1 MAFCNIEKKHR
12 DNVLIIVAKRVKAN
26 QQAGTDFSIAKEM
39 KDLYDNLISRGMEVE
54 RALSLVSLMPTFAIV
69 TIGNP
74 LVSRYINKYSA
85 EIYAAEDAAKN
96 YDDLVSYMNLN
107 APTEKEADAE
117 VAEKQEEEKT
127 QVKEKVESGSNLRTL
142 VFNPFTNSVLEVKDG
157 KVLDDPASKASMKF
171 IRENVFAP
179 ATKRLDETGYYQQT
193 KVNSPYRMS
202 IVLGST
208 IPAESRVK
216 DETGTELREYQGLI
230 LAVTD
235 AQGNPITTE
244 VDGKQYQVHTFM
256 RSARALRES
265 NKRAK
270 EGDKVIQEE
279 NVVKYETM
287 LANMQDALTKNPEL
301 KLLFEITGYTGG
313 VALFITKDSN
323 KQPTKISEVKNFTVD
338 QLAENLHVEWI
349 KDQSV
354 SDKEVPNYYFT
365 APNFGYKI
373 PVARPQFS
381 KTSFAGIAREI
392 LTSELP
398 VEEKQRLLGDI
409 IYFEGIKDFT
419 EQGITEAFNRLP
431 LQLPT
436 GKNSVNFPVKTEA
449 GYELQS
455 QPLAEFVYN
464 NAEIRVDLSKT
475 GGELLSY
482 SPVIRYKVTPDVLAQ
497 YTVGYK
503 SQKAPQPQ
511 AGAEI
516 SSSAKGLAAALTNP
530 TELAKSKGNL
540 TQSYPVEFR
549 GKTYKDAEAAYQAL
563 KSTAS
568 KEEPGS
574 MTDTVSVSQ
583 EQFKTQLDIL
593 LKTALKQLKKANST
607 GKQYVL
613 GFHGG
618 QEFITPDRSKQ
629 YSGEFRDPDIRR
641 VAESMG
647 SRYEGLMLFYTQ
659 NLDDKN
665 FPFTYENAI
674 YEAANYA
681 IRYGDDAP
689 TVYAYLIPVDQA
701 DFTDRGVGEVG
712 LSYDAIEKGLYQEA
726 GRTGFKRKLEP
737 VYTTY
742 DLMVDIIKA
751 KLTQHPRL
759 VSEITKQGGSQWLLS
774 STHQPTK
781 KNTVWETGG
790 RNWFIKALNEAYAAT
805 EPFVEAIQV
814 EQRVEDLKSG
824 KTVITLE
831 DQIPDNQAEV
841 VNFLKS
847 RLKKSKGQSNEAT
860 QKQIDA
866 AEEWYNNSPL
876 SKVVPFNRMLHIVNS
891 KALADFTGYAIN
903 LYAGSNATDL
913 YHEAWHGFSQLY
925 LSKEEKIAL
934 YEEVKKLQ
942 GAMTYLEAEEFLAED
957 FRLFAISGGRASAVK
972 GKVKQGIFRKIWNL
986 LRSLFGNKTYAQL
999 TQEDAANN
1007 IIAEY
1012 YEKLFV
1018 GDISEYRPS
1027 IDNALFGELNK
1038 AKGIKVNAT
1047 DEVHTHLTPKESFDV
1062 SASIDGLFAEAI
1074 VLSGLN
1080 TEILAGDKEVIPAL
1094 YKYARIS
1101 FINKITELEQALVE
1115 TDDVGE
1121 QLLIRKRIGVLEKAL
1136 TNFPTEI
1143 TRETVE
1149 NAAEDSV
1156 IGYHKDN
1163 SKYIQELNS
1172 VIGILD
1178 SSYEL
1183 DEQMNAMV
1191 RQDKSGNESSMV
1203 ETSYPIVL
1211 YSIRSMRSLK
1221 GKPGQYVAE
1230 TNEYGFPKLVEFSKG
1245 FNYVAQALEGMSSVE
1260 DMHNRLRK
1268 LEQTFPA
1275 VADLR
1280 RQLGQY
1286 GDTSLD
1292 TRFDYETKVWQSF
1305 EKAVVPL
1312 SVILGQ
1318 QYYTKSVDDRD
1329 RVTLRATGEL
1339 SLKPQEASA
1348 DSVVSQVL
1356 AREFHNYEGKY
1367 SKIINGKRSVN
1378 LPQLLAQFP
1387 TITSDNIVEF
1397 LKELGVVSNTTP
1409 LFDAMVSEPSIV
1421 KEWQQVRLELNY
1433 YAEVRPTIESQN
1445 AVTRK
1450 FKSKTGE
1457 FRGHAGRLKNI
1468 VEIYARSM
1476 GQDSLGAQVNANGD
1490 REYGR
1495 TLHNTAT
1502 RLVQNLNKVN
1512 NLNEIKD
1519 NPTLKHLHPD
1529 NNPAMLTHPWMREMF
1544 DMTSTDPAKR
1554 YSRRF
1559 WKNQPITLETY
1570 QVNGLAIQDV
1580 YVNEKGAATLQEPQG
1595 KKNMQMDA
1603 VTKLLSD
1610 IHFLM
1615 GRGMMEIPRA
1625 SDKSTSL
1632 GVRLNVQ
1639 VNKTSVNQLAK
1650 GAYFGPGAFY
1660 TPAGINASV
1669 DMLINILAG
1678 EIIRMQKYSDNARL
1692 NKITTLDITYPT
1704 KEGQEKLID
1713 GVLLDKVQE
1722 LVNQKDITA
1731 QQIVNTLEKDTNFKA
1746 ELGSRFANYL
1756 AAEVAVVKRDVLDTI
1771 SEALTGKTGLMP
1783 SVSPE
1788 VKQFFNEETGVQY
1801 SGSAALSILRSLAAN
1816 TFFNNIN
1823 VIDMFAG
1830 GMHNYKNADDFTK
1843 RLAITSTGQVFR
1855 SDAGAIDYINERVG
1869 KPFAKAMGHTP
1880 TAYSPVLR
1888 TVVLKDVEVSAKEEW
1903 LAAAKEYLTEDA
1915 YTKYAGKINEADAQ
1929 GYISFDTYRILSKL
1943 EGTWTDA
1950 QEAVFQTLVRNP
1962 NAAIDQVEE
1971 YFPVRKFQYYGP
1983 LVNGTMQQA
1992 LHKYSLMPMIPNVI
2006 KGRGLESLHSQM
2018 MANNI
2023 DYVMFESA
2031 NKVGLVGE
2039 KVEAFEEVNGGR
2051 RVKNNLPLSENV
2063 NEIHTDYL
2071 KDQLFINS
2079 KFKGKITRSTQ
2090 LGKLLGNA
2098 IYDAGVATNP
2108 ELAVA
2113 LERYE
2118 AALDKYIGKEATKLI
2133 EQIKSPEDLVK
2144 LMRNE
2149 LDKRDIAEFKIQSIQ
2164 AVDGK
2169 LVYNL
2174 DALPSADDLARIA
2187 SALVN
2192 KRLLRAK
2199 LSGEQLVQVASTG
2212 FENAI
2217 EQTGEEIQKP
2227 ESVKTSNDL
2236 RFYTINAD
2244 GSVSA
2249 AQVKIALQGEYKKLL
2264 LGTHPDGKQIKTL
2277 ARLNEA
2283 IKDEQW
2289 LNEGNN
2295 RAMVSLTGV
2304 RIPVQGLNSMEFF
2317 EVAEFLP
2324 ETAGNIIVVPTEI
2337 TMKAGSDF
2345 DIDKLTM
2352 YMPSINVAPNPQQ
2365 IVKSFGGIEVE
2376 SGYIKE
2382 SVLNK
2387 LAKENPEYANDL
2399 TSQNTDILIDTLLN
2413 KATVYKLTERD
2424 QEVIDIL
2431 KKAKAIPSTRK
2442 PELATEDA
2450 GGLQNELI
2458 GSMRT
2463 ILLSKDNYAALI
2475 NPNSTDLVKENSEA
2489 YKKLSAEKSSQPK
2502 ISHPASYSY
2511 NLGKHQDNSIMKRA
2525 LGIGAK
2531 GNTFNS
2537 LFQRTGKQLPQYI
2550 SNPNDGKLGPI
2561 AVTEIGLF
2569 ENSPVIGEL
2578 TTANGQSKSDIINQ
2592 LINGWVDAGKDPWIA
2607 DIGADDIIAPLLISM
2622 VDMGI
2627 DYNYA
2632 VKFLNHPA
2640 VKRYAILKRMQ
2651 TSPVKGF
2658 YFNPFLLDGE
2668 SNNLLTPEFRD
2679 FGIFKNLFGLQGE
2692 QYISTFDLVSYA
2704 YSAIGGVTKM
2714 TRDRILAEWES
2725 ENPEKVA
2732 KGRGPMFKPKVGKAS
2747 AKILSESELSTAS
2760 DLQILG
2766 RLYLFTKLSED
2777 LKQLRMKMDL
2787 DTSKSNDIFD
2797 AAVAVDNV
2805 NAVLEGNLS
2814 EIARDIYDKSIIK
2827 TFKKVKEAQSKIF
2840 NSFFSLRSDAVL
2852 LEQLMDIVKQKEFAN
2867 TNPFE
2872 DRETFIKKFISD
2884 FNMALYQ
2891 QSMHPVDIF
2900 DVTSGNVKE
2909 YKGIPIVI
2917 QNVQEGAIAIN
2928 GKIVVN
2934 PTLLLRE
2941 FQQRQ
2946 STDNASMPFKNTRE
2960 FMSYILEREYLRG
2973 QEQYANLS
2981 GRELGIQAIR
2991 NTFNMDV
2998 MLGMRPGTTKGLADQ
3013 WLSIKD
3019 NPEYSEFL
3027 SGFRLTNLLYKA
3039 QEGAAYLLNINS
3051 RVAAEDQD
3059 ALHEEI
3065 LQLQNAVD
3073 FPEISA
3079 FFRTLP
3085 LKLFYIHGMN
3095 GSRIMSIMPQTAVAA
3110 VLNDAI
3116 KAYKSGNKSAIVIE
3130 FAERFASQNNSS
3142 INPNRRFTRNYV
3154 APSSATSAA
3163 IAAAKKAV
3171 DEVEDIF
3178 VTDEDIIE
3186 FRKKCQG

>member
-39 KDLYDNLISRGMEVE
+39 KDLYDSLISRGMEVE

-107 APTEKEADAE
+107 APTEKEADVEA
-117 VAEKQEEEKT
+117 AQKQEEER
-127 QVKEKVESGSNLRTL
+127 VEAKEKVENGSNLRTL

-179 ATKRLDETGYYQQT
+179 ATKRLDQTGYYQQT
-193 KVNSPYRMS
+193 TITSPYRMS
-202 IVLGST
+202 VVLGST

-216 DETGTELREYQGLI
+216 DETGTELREYQGLV

-270 EGDKVIQEE
+270 AGDKVIQEE
-279 NVVKYETM
+279 NIVKYETM

-349 KDQSV
+349 KDESI

-373 PVARPQFS
+373 PVARPEFS

-398 VEEKQRLLGDI
+398 AEEKQRLLGDI

-419 EQGITEAFNRLP
+419 EQGITEAFSRLP
-431 LQLPT
+431 LQLPIN
-436 GKNSVNFPVKTEA
+436 KDRVNFPVKTEA

-482 SPVIRYKVTPDVLAQ
+482 SPVIRYKVSPQTLAE
-497 YTVGYK
+497 YT
-503 SQKAPQPQ
+503 
-511 AGAEI
+511 
-516 SSSAKGLAAALTNP
+516 T
-530 TELAKSKGNL
+530 
-540 TQSYPVEFR
+540 
-549 GKTYKDAEAAYQAL
+549 AY
-563 KSTAS
+563 
-568 KEEPGS
+568 
-574 MTDTVSVSQ
+574 
-583 EQFKTQLDIL
+583 
-593 LKTALKQLKKANST
+593 
-607 GKQYVL
+607 
-613 GFHGG
+613 G
-618 QEFITPDRSKQ
+618 QEKAS
-629 YSGEFRDPDIRR
+629 
-641 VAESMG
+641 
-647 SRYEGLMLFYTQ
+647 
-659 NLDDKN
+659 
-665 FPFTYENAI
+665 
-674 YEAANYA
+674 
-681 IRYGDDAP
+681 
-689 TVYAYLIPVDQA
+689 
-701 DFTDRGVGEVG
+701 
-712 LSYDAIEKGLYQEA
+712 EK
-726 GRTGFKRKLEP
+726 
-737 VYTTY
+737 
-742 DLMVDIIKA
+742 I
-751 KLTQHPRL
+751 
-759 VSEITKQGGSQWLLS
+759 
-774 STHQPTK
+774 
-781 KNTVWETGG
+781 
-790 RNWFIKALNEAYAAT
+790 
-805 EPFVEAIQV
+805 

-824 KTVITLE
+824 KVVITLE

-866 AEEWYNNSPL
+866 AEEWYNNSTL
-876 SKVVPFNRMLHIVNS
+876 SKVIPFNRMLHIVNS

-925 LSKEEKIAL
+925 MSKEEKLAL

-957 FRLFAISGGRASAVK
+957 FRLFAMSGGKASAVK

-986 LRSLFGNKTYAQL
+986 LKSLFGNKTYAQL

-1007 IIAEY
+1007 IITEY

-1074 VLSGLN
+1074 VLSGVN

-1101 FINKITELEQALVE
+1101 FVNKITELEQALVE
-1115 TDDVGE
+1115 TQDVGE

-1136 TNFPTEI
+1136 TNFPAEI

-1149 NAAEDSV
+1149 SAAEDSV

-1172 VIGILD
+1172 VIGVLD

-1221 GKPGQYVAE
+1221 GKPGEYVAE

-1312 SVILGQ
+1312 SVILGEQ
-1318 QYYTKSVDDRD
+1318 KYARITDENGN
-1329 RVTLRATGEL
+1329 TELRPTGEL
-1339 SLKPQEASA
+1339 ELKPQQASD
-1348 DSVVSQVL
+1348 DSVVRSYL
-1356 AREFHNYEGKY
+1356 AREFHNYKGKY
-1367 SKIINGKRSVN
+1367 STIIDGKRSVN

-1387 TITSDNIVEF
+1387 TITSDNIAEF

-1421 KEWQQVRLELNY
+1421 EAWQQVRLELNY

-1476 GQDSLGAQVNANGD
+1476 GQDPLGAQVNANGD

-1519 NPTLKHLHPD
+1519 NPALKHLHPD

-1554 YSRRF
+1554 YGRRF
-1559 WKNQPITLETY
+1559 WKKQPITLETY
-1570 QVNGLAIQDV
+1570 QVNGLALTEVHDGV
-1580 YVNEKGAATLQEPQG
+1580 KQEPGG

-1632 GVRLNVQ
+1632 GIRLNIQ
-1639 VNKTSVNQLAK
+1639 VNKTAVNQIAK
-1650 GAYFGPGAFY
+1650 GSYFGPGAFSS
-1660 TPAGINASV
+1660 PAGINASV
-1669 DMLINILAG
+1669 DMLIDILAG
-1678 EIIRMQKYSDNARL
+1678 EIIRMQKYSDNVKL
-1692 NKITTLDITYPT
+1692 NKITTLDVSYPT
-1704 KEGQEKLID
+1704 AQGNEKLVDGVVLKKVLELVGKEGM
-1713 GVLLDKVQE
+1713 
-1722 LVNQKDITA
+1722 TA
-1731 QQIVNTLEKDTNFKA
+1731 QQIINTLNKDVAFKE
-1746 ELGSRFANYL
+1746 ELGSRFAKYL
-1756 AAEVAVVKRDVLDTI
+1756 AAEVAIVKRDVLDII
-1771 SEALTGKTGLMP
+1771 SKALTGKTGLMP
-1783 SVSPE
+1783 TVSPE
-1788 VKQFFNEETGVQY
+1788 VKAFFAEETGTQY
-1801 SGSAALSILRSLAAN
+1801 NASAALSILRSLAAN

-1830 GMHNYKNADDFTK
+1830 GVHNYKNADDFTK

-1888 TVVLKDVEVSAKEEW
+1888 TVVLKDVVVGAKEEW
-1903 LAAAKEYLTEDA
+1903 LAAAKEYLTEEA
-1915 YTKYAGKINEADAQ
+1915 YAKYAGEINEADAQ

-1943 EGTWTDA
+1943 EGTWTAA

-1962 NAAIDQVEE
+1962 NATIDQVEE

-2039 KVEAFEEVNGGR
+2039 KVEAFEEVNGTR
-2051 RVKNNLPLSENV
+2051 QVKNNLPLSENV

-2079 KFKGKITRSTQ
+2079 KFKSKITRSTQ
-2090 LGKLLGNA
+2090 LGKLLGLA
-2098 IYDAGVATNP
+2098 IYDAGAATNP
-2108 ELAVA
+2108 ELAAA

-2413 KATVYKLTERD
+2413 KATIYKLTERD
-2424 QEVIDIL
+2424 QEVINIL

-2458 GSMRT
+2458 DSMRT
-2463 ILLSKDNYAALI
+2463 ILLSKDNYGSLI
-2475 NPNSTDLVKENSEA
+2475 NPNATDIVKENSEA
-2489 YKKLSAEKSSQPK
+2489 YKELSRAKEGQPK

-2531 GNTFNS
+2531 GNTFNA
-2537 LFQRTGKQLPQYI
+2537 LFQRTGRQLPQYMERI
-2550 SNPNDGKLGPI
+2550 NGKLSPI
-2561 AVTEIGLF
+2561 SITEIGLF
-2569 ENSPVIGEL
+2569 DSSPIIGFLHTES
-2578 TTANGQSKSDIINQ
+2578 GQVKSDIINQ
-2592 LINGWVDAGKDPWIA
+2592 LMNGWVDAGKDPWIA

-2632 VKFLNHPA
+2632 VKFLNHP
-2640 VKRYAILKRMQ
+2640 VVRDYAILKRMQ
-2651 TSPVKGF
+2651 NSPVKGF
-2658 YFNPFLLDGE
+2658 YFSQTDGAY
-2668 SNNLLTPEFRD
+2668 NLLTPDFAE
-2679 FGIFKNLFGLQGE
+2679 FGIFKKLFGLEDE
-2692 QYISTFDLVSYA
+2692 QYLSTFDLVAHA
-2704 YSAIGGVTKM
+2704 YNQIGGVST
-2714 TRDRILAEWES
+2714 TTADRMNMAWES
-2725 ENPEKVA
+2725 DNPGRAA
-2732 KGRGPMFKPKVGKAS
+2732 KGYGPTIKVNSAKNTPKV
-2747 AKILSESELSTAS
+2747 LSEQELSSAS
-2760 DLQILG
+2760 NAEIAA
-2766 RLYLFTKLSED
+2766 RLYLFTKASED
-2777 LKQLRMKMDL
+2777 LKQLRLKMDL
-2787 DTSKSNDIFD
+2787 DTTKASDIFS
-2797 AAVAVDNV
+2797 AAIAVDNIESV
-2805 NAVLEGNLS
+2805 FAGNLS
-2814 EIARDIYDKSIIK
+2814 EIALDIYGKSIIK
-2827 TFKKVKEAQSKIF
+2827 TFKQVKRFQSQVFNKFFKI
-2840 NSFFSLRSDAVL
+2840 RSDKTLSDQL
-2852 LEQLMDIVKQKEFAN
+2852 LLILGNKKFAQI
-2867 TNPFE
+2867 NPFT
-2872 DRETFIKKFISD
+2872 DRETFIKNFISD
-2884 FNMALYQ
+2884 FSLALYQ
-2891 QSMHPVDIF
+2891 RSMHPVDIS
-2900 DVTSGNVKE
+2900 DITSGNVKE
-2909 YKGIPIVI
+2909 YKGVPIVI

-2946 STDNASMPFKNTRE
+2946 STDNAAMPFRNTRE

-2981 GRELGIQAIR
+2981 GRELAVAAIN
-2991 NTFNMDV
+2991 NTFNLDI
-2998 MLGMRPGTTKGLADQ
+2998 MLGKRPGTAKGVADQ
-3013 WLSIKD
+3013 WLTIKN
-3019 NPEYSEFL
+3019 NPEYAEFL
-3027 SGFRLTNLLYKA
+3027 SDFRLTDILYRVKD
-3039 QEGAAYLLNINS
+3039 GASYFLNINS

-3079 FFRTLP
+3079 FFRSLP

-3110 VLNDAI
+3110 VLNEAI
-3116 KAYKSGNKSAIVIE
+3116 NAYKAGNKKAIVAEYTSRFMNQNDKALNPLSAI
-3130 FAERFASQNNSS
+3130 
-3142 INPNRRFTRNYV
+3142 TRNYL
-3154 APSSATSAA
+3154 APSSSTMALIES
-3163 IAAAKKAV
+3163 AKKAV

>member
-1 MAFCNIEKKHR
+1 MAFCNIENKHR
-12 DNVLIIVAKRVKAN
+12 DSVLAIVVKRIKAN
-26 QQAGTDFSIAKEM
+26 QQAGTEFSIAKEM
-39 KDLYDNLISRGMEVE
+39 RDLYDTLISKGMEVE
-54 RALSLVSLMPTFAIV
+54 RALSLISLMPEYAGLAL
-69 TIGNP
+69 GNP
-74 LVSRYINKYSA
+74 LVKRYMHKYGP
-85 EIYAAEDAAKN
+85 EIFAAEDAAKN
-96 YDDLVSYMNLN
+96 YDNLVSYMNLN
-107 APTEKEADAE
+107 APTEKEADLETAQ
-117 VAEKQEEEKT
+117 KQEEER
-127 QVKEKVESGSNLRTL
+127 VEAKEKVESGSNLRTL
-142 VFNPFTNSVLEVKDG
+142 VFEEHTNSVLEVKDG

-179 ATKRLDETGYYQQT
+179 PTVGMDETGYYKQT
-193 KVNSPYRMS
+193 TITSPYRMS
-202 IVLGST
+202 VVLGST

-216 DETGTELREYQGLI
+216 DETGTELREYQGLV
-230 LAVTD
+230 LAITD

-244 VDGKQYQVHTFM
+244 VDGKQYRVHTFM

-270 EGDKVIQEE
+270 AGDTLAQEE
-279 NVVKYETM
+279 IIVRYETM

-301 KLLFEITGYTGG
+301 KLLFKITGYTGG
-313 VALFITKDSN
+313 VALFIN
-323 KQPTKISEVKNFTVD
+323 KNSGQQPTKISEIKNFTVD
-338 QLAENLHVEWI
+338 QLAENLGHKFIEGKNI
-349 KDQSV
+349 SYYQ
-354 SDKEVPNYYFT
+354 YYFT

-398 VEEKQRLLGDI
+398 IEEKQRLLGDI

-419 EQGITEAFNRLP
+419 EQGVTEAFNRLP
-431 LQLPT
+431 LQLPVN
-436 GKNSVNFPVKTEA
+436 KNTVNFPVKTEA

-482 SPVIRYKVTPDVLAQ
+482 SPVIRYDV
-497 YTVGYK
+497 
-503 SQKAPQPQ
+503 SPQ
-511 AGAEI
+511 
-516 SSSAKGLAAALTNP
+516 T
-530 TELAKSKGNL
+530 
-540 TQSYPVEFR
+540 
-549 GKTYKDAEAAYQAL
+549 
-563 KSTAS
+563 
-568 KEEPGS
+568 
-574 MTDTVSVSQ
+574 
-583 EQFKTQLDIL
+583 
-593 LKTALKQLKKANST
+593 
-607 GKQYVL
+607 
-613 GFHGG
+613 
-618 QEFITPDRSKQ
+618 
-629 YSGEFRDPDIRR
+629 
-641 VAESMG
+641 VAE
-647 SRYEGLMLFYTQ
+647 
-659 NLDDKN
+659 
-665 FPFTYENAI
+665 
-674 YEAANYA
+674 
-681 IRYGDDAP
+681 
-689 TVYAYLIPVDQA
+689 
-701 DFTDRGVGEVG
+701 
-712 LSYDAIEKGLYQEA
+712 
-726 GRTGFKRKLEP
+726 
-737 VYTTY
+737 YTTAY
-742 DLMVDIIKA
+742 GKEKA
-751 KLTQHPRL
+751 FEK
-759 VSEITKQGGSQWLLS
+759 I
-774 STHQPTK
+774 
-781 KNTVWETGG
+781 
-790 RNWFIKALNEAYAAT
+790 
-805 EPFVEAIQV
+805 

-824 KTVITLE
+824 KAVITLE

-876 SKVVPFNRMLHIVNS
+876 SKVIPFNRMLTMVNLE
-891 KALADFTGYAIN
+891 ALADFTGYAIN

-934 YEEVKKLQ
+934 YQEVKKLQ

-957 FRLFAISGGRASAVK
+957 FRLFAISGGKASAVK
-972 GKVKQGIFRKIWNL
+972 GKVKQDIFRKIWNL

-999 TQEDAANN
+999 VQEDVANN

-1047 DEVHTHLTPKESFDV
+1047 DEIHTHLTPKESFDV

-1074 VLSGLN
+1074 VLSGVN
-1080 TEILAGDKEVIPAL
+1080 TEVLAGDKEVIPAL

-1115 TDDVGE
+1115 TQDVGE

-1143 TRETVE
+1143 TRETVD

-1172 VIGILD
+1172 VIGVLD
-1178 SSYEL
+1178 SGYEL
-1183 DEQMNAMV
+1183 DESMNAMV

-1203 ETSYPIVL
+1203 ETAYPIVL

-1230 TNEYGFPKLVEFSKG
+1230 TNEYGFPKLVEFSRG
-1245 FNYVAQALEGMSSVE
+1245 FNRIAQALQGMSSVE

-1286 GDTSLD
+1286 GDTSLN

-1312 SVILGQ
+1312 NVILGQ
-1318 QYYTKSVDDRD
+1318 QYYTRTIDDRGN
-1329 RVTLRATGEL
+1329 VTLRPTGEL
-1339 SLKPQEASA
+1339 NLKPQEASA
-1348 DSVVSQVL
+1348 DSVVPQVL
-1356 AREFHNYEGKY
+1356 AREFHNYQGKY
-1367 SKIINGKRSVN
+1367 SKIVNGKRSVN
-1378 LPQLLAQFP
+1378 VAQLLAQFP
-1387 TITSDNIVEF
+1387 TITADNIVEF
-1397 LKELGVVSNTTP
+1397 LKELGVVHETNP
-1409 LFDAMVSEPSIV
+1409 LFDAKVTEPSVV
-1421 KEWQQVRLELNY
+1421 KEWGYVRDELKF
-1433 YAEVRPTIESQN
+1433 YAEVRPTIESQS
-1445 AVTRK
+1445 AITRQVK
-1450 FKSKTGE
+1450 GKTGN
-1457 FRGHAGRLKNI
+1457 FTGHTRRYNKV
-1468 VEIYARSM
+1468 VEMYASTM
-1476 GQDSLGAQVNANGD
+1476 GQDPLGAQVNANGD
-1490 REYGR
+1490 REYS
-1495 TLHNTAT
+1495 TSLPNTAT
-1502 RLVQNLNKVN
+1502 RLIQNLNRVA

-1519 NPTLKHLHPD
+1519 NPALKHLHPD

-1554 YSRRF
+1554 YNRRYQ
-1559 WKNQPITLETY
+1559 NGQPIGLEPY

-1580 YVNEKGAATLQEPQG
+1580 YVDEEGGATVQEPQG

-1603 VTKLLSD
+1603 ITKLLSD

-1632 GVRLNVQ
+1632 GIRLNVQ
-1639 VNKTSVNQLAK
+1639 VNKTSVNQFAK
-1650 GAYFGPGAFY
+1650 GAYFGPGAFH
-1660 TPAGINASV
+1660 TDAGINASV
-1669 DMLINILAG
+1669 KMLIDILAG
-1678 EIIRMQKYSDNARL
+1678 EIIRMQKYSDNTKL

-1756 AAEVAVVKRDVLDTI
+1756 AAEVAVVRRDVFAPI
-1771 SEALTGKTGLMP
+1771 SEALTGTRTMMP
-1783 SVSPE
+1783 SFSPE
-1788 VKQFFNEETGVQY
+1788 VKQFFAEEVKAPY
-1801 SGSAALSILRSLAAN
+1801 DKNDALSILRSLVAN
-1816 TFFNNIN
+1816 TFFNNIH

-1830 GMHNYKNADDFTK
+1830 GVHNYKSADDFTK

-1869 KPFAKAMGHTP
+1869 KPFAKATGHTP

-1888 TVVLKDVEVSAKEEW
+1888 TVVLKDIVVSAKKEW

-1915 YTKYAGKINEADAQ
+1915 YRKYSSKINEADAQ

-1962 NAAIDQVEE
+1962 NATIDQVEE

-2006 KGRGLESLHSQM
+2006 KGRGLESLHNQM

-2039 KVEAFEEVNGGR
+2039 TVEAFEEVNGGR

-2079 KFKGKITRSTQ
+2079 KFKGKNTRSTQ

-2098 IYDAGVATNP
+2098 IYNAGVATNP
-2108 ELAVA
+2108 ELAAA

-2217 EQTGEEIQKP
+2217 EQAGEEIQKP

-2365 IVKSFGGIEVE
+2365 IMKAFGGIEAG

-2382 SVLNK
+2382 SVLK
-2387 LAKENPEYANDL
+2387 RLAKENPEYANDL
-2399 TSQNTDILIDTLLN
+2399 TAQNTDLLIDVLLN

-2442 PELATEDA
+2442 PELATEDV

-2458 GSMRT
+2458 DSMRT
-2463 ILLSKDNYAALI
+2463 ILLSKDNYASLI

-2537 LFQRTGKQLPQYI
+2537 LFQRTGTPLPEYI
-2550 SNPNDGKLGPI
+2550 SRPNDGKLAPI

-2569 ENSPVIGEL
+2569 EKPPVIGEL

-2658 YFNPFLLDGE
+2658 YFRPDG
-2668 SNNLLTPEFRD
+2668 SINNLLTPEFRD
-2679 FGIFKNLFGLQGE
+2679 FGIFKNLFDLQNE
-2692 QYISTFDLVSYA
+2692 KYISTFDLVSYA
-2704 YSAIGGVTKM
+2704 YSAIGGVTEM
-2714 TRDRILAEWES
+2714 TYDRMLAEWES

-2732 KGRGPMFKPKVGKAS
+2732 KGRGPIFEPTVGKAP

-2852 LEQLMDIVKQKEFAN
+2852 LERLMGIVKQKDFAN

-2872 DRETFIKKFISD
+2872 DRETFIKRFISD

-2946 STDNASMPFKNTRE
+2946 STDNASMPFRNTRE

-2973 QEQYANLS
+2973 QEKYANLS

-3116 KAYKSGNKSAIVIE
+3116 KAYKSGNKNAIVAE

-3142 INPNRRFTRNYV
+3142 INPSRRFTRNYV
-3154 APSSATSAA
+3154 APSSATATA

-3178 VTDEDIIE
+3178 VTDEDIME